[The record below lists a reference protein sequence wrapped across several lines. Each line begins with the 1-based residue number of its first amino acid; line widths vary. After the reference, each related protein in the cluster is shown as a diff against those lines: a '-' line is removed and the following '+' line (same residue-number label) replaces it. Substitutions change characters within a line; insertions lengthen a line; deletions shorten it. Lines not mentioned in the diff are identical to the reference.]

1 MFRKAIPNAAVKSDG
16 VTLVDYVPG
25 VGYALGVGTWYV
37 DASMPDPSTVTIHCM
52 WDTNLIATSIK
63 YQSSN
68 APAFKSISQPYTDNA
83 APPDVTAF
91 AAPGSGW
98 ISRTLAAAPDVAG
111 TGATSSTAGFV
122 LAGGGAGGGIISLPN
137 NGDGRGR
144 IEIVVTTPGIY
155 RQYVHGKQ
163 A

>member
-1 MFRKAIPNAAVKSDG
+1 MFRKSIPNVAVKSDG
-16 VTLVDYVPG
+16 TTVDYEIG
-25 VGYALGVGTWYV
+25 KGYSLGVGTWYV
-37 DASMPDPSTVTIHCM
+37 DASMPDPSTLSIHCM

-68 APAFKSISQPYTDNA
+68 APAYKSLSQPYTDNA
-83 APPDVTAF
+83 AAADITAF
-91 AAPGSGW
+91 AAPGGGW
-98 ISRTLAAAPDVAG
+98 VSRTLAAAPDVVG

-122 LAGGGAGGGIISLPN
+122 LAGGGAGGGIISLAN

-144 IEIVVTTPGIY
+144 IEIVVTTPGFY
-155 RQYVHGKQ
+155 RQYTHGKQ